1 MAKMDE
7 SSLLQHLQA
16 NEEDSAEYI
25 ELIGATRLKA
35 MREYYREPYPGDEE
49 LDGWS
54 TIVTS
59 EVADAVEAM
68 LPGLVDVFTS
78 SDEAVVFE
86 PTKPEDV
93 DGAEQATD
101 CCNYVFYKQ
110 NNGFLVLYTA
120 IKDALIAQN
129 CAVEWRLVS
138 EMVRD
143 VQEVQGAPIE
153 ALAMMEAQGF
163 EIEAATPIPQPPQ
176 PPMMDEMGM
185 LIEPP
190 QLFNARVSRK
200 KEKKSIRVEAF
211 PPEQLHIKRGWTT
224 PLLNDC
230 PYVARAMEV
239 TLSDLKQMGFKGVTA
254 EDLRASDDPSPVGS
268 DEDYRRSRIG
278 DSSRAEDDTVD
289 IEDDSLATGWL
300 RIEYVLVDFDG
311 DGIAERRL
319 IHRLESKIL
328 SNEETDHVQIATASP
343 IINPHRWDGM
353 SVAEIASDGQ
363 LLKTD
368 LTRGMVNA
376 SNLAVNPRKTVL
388 TDAQGAPYANIDDL
402 MDFRIGG
409 LVRQSRPDSIGMEPV
424 PFNATNTLP
433 VLGYVDNML
442 EKRIG
447 YSSNQAGMDGDS
459 LRPGRTAT
467 EVSIQSNA
475 SQQRVKL
482 IARIFA
488 EVLVK
493 PIFQGILKLLTSGE
507 MEPLAFKLRGQFVQ
521 YDPNEW
527 RDGYDM
533 TINVGLGTGD
543 KAQQISF
550 FSGLLERQMG
560 LAQTPFGQIMITP
573 DNIYNTLAKLVE
585 LGGQKNVG
593 DFIGDPQGKPLPQP
607 GPPPQLQIE
616 QMKLQANQQGEQAK
630 LQAQAQTKQMEM
642 QYKMQTD
649 ELQRQLQA
657 QLEMIRQQAQ
667 QQTDANRQAMEAQS
681 NQMRLQHEAQLAA
694 LKEQYA
700 ERERERQMGFQRWK
714 AELDASVR
722 IETANITSKNKL
734 SNPATAAATAE
745 IGREVQR

>member
-1 MAKMDE
+1 MAKMDD
-7 SSLLQHLQA
+7 SDLLKHLQA

-25 ELIGATRLKA
+25 DLIGATRLKA

-59 EVADAVEAM
+59 EVSDAVEAM
-68 LPGLVDVFTS
+68 LPGLVDTFTS

-93 DGAEQATD
+93 EGAAQATD
-101 CCNYVFYKQ
+101 ACNYVFYKQ

-138 EMVRD
+138 ETVRD
-143 VQEVQGAPIE
+143 VQEVQGAPLE
-153 ALAMMEAQGF
+153 ALAMLESQGF
-163 EIEAATPIPQPPQ
+163 EIEAATPVQQ
-176 PPMMDEMGM
+176 PPMADAMGM
-185 LIEPP
+185 PIEAPP
-190 QLFNARVSRK
+190 LFNARVSK
-200 KEKKSIRVEAF
+200 KVEKKRIRIEAF

-224 PLLNDC
+224 PLLDEC

-239 TLSDLKQMGFKGVTA
+239 TLSDLRQMGFKNVTA

-268 DEDYRRSRIG
+268 DEDYRRSRAG
-278 DSSRAEDDTVD
+278 ESTRAEDDTVD
-289 IEDDSLATGWL
+289 IEDESLATGWL
-300 RIEYVLVDFDG
+300 RIEYVLVDYDG

-409 LVRQSRPDSIGMEPV
+409 LVRQSRPDSIGMEPT
-424 PFNATNTLP
+424 PFNAANTLP
-433 VLGYVDNML
+433 VLGYVDSML

-459 LRPGRTAT
+459 LKPGRTAT

-488 EVLVK
+488 EVLVT
-493 PIFQGILKLLTSGE
+493 PIFRGILKLLTSGE
-507 MEPLAFKLRGQFVQ
+507 MEPLAFRLRGKFVQ

-550 FSGLLERQMG
+550 FNGLLERQMG
-560 LAQTPFGQIMITP
+560 LAQSPFGSLMITP

-593 DFIGDPQGKPLPQP
+593 DFIGDPQGKSLPPP
-607 GPPPQLQIE
+607 GPNPQLQIE
-616 QMKLQANQQGEQAK
+616 QMKLQASQAGEQAK
-630 LQAQAQTKQMEM
+630 MQVQAQTKQMEM
-642 QYKMQTD
+642 QYQMQAD
-649 ELQRQLQA
+649 EMQRQLQA

-667 QQTDANRQAMEAQS
+667 QQTDANRQGMEAQMHS
-681 NQMRLQHEAQLAA
+681 MKLEQEAQLAA

-722 IETANITSKNKL
+722 IETANISSKNKL
-734 SNPATAAATAE
+734 SNPATMAATAE
-745 IGREVQR
+745 IGREVQP

>member
-120 IKDALIAQN
+120 IKDALISQN

-138 EMVRD
+138 ETVRD
-143 VQEVQGAPIE
+143 VQEVQGAPLD
-153 ALAMMEAQGF
+153 ALAMLESQGY
-163 EIEAATPIPQPPQ
+163 EIEAATPVPQPPQ
-176 PPMMDEMGM
+176 VDAMGM
-185 LIEPP
+185 PVESPP
-190 QLFNARVSRK
+190 LFNARVSRK
-200 KEKKSIRVEAF
+200 KEKKSVRVEAF

-224 PLLNDC
+224 PLLDEC

-239 TLSDLKQMGFKGVTA
+239 TLSDLRQMGFKDVTA
-254 EDLRASDDPSPVGS
+254 EDLRASDDPSTVGA
-268 DEDYRRSRIG
+268 DEDYRRSRA
-278 DSSRAEDDTVD
+278 SESTRAEDDTVD
-289 IEDDSLATGWL
+289 IEDESLATGWL

-328 SNEETDHVQIATASP
+328 SNVETDHVQIATASP

-353 SVAEIASDGQ
+353 SVAEISSEIQ

-409 LVRQSRPDSIGMEPV
+409 LVRQSRPDSIGMEPT

-433 VLGYVDNML
+433 VLGYVDSML

-447 YSSNQAGMDGDS
+447 YSNNQSGMDGDS
-459 LRPGRTAT
+459 LKVGRTAT

-475 SQQRVKL
+475 AQQRVKL

-493 PIFQGILKLLTSGE
+493 PIFRGILKLLTSGE
-507 MEPLAFKLRGQFVQ
+507 MEPLAFRLRGKFVQ

-543 KAQQISF
+543 KGQQISF
-550 FSGLLERQMG
+550 FSGLLQHQMG
-560 LAQTPFGQIMITP
+560 LAQSPFGSLLIQP
-573 DNIYNTLAKLVE
+573 QNIYNTVSKLVE

-593 DFIGDPQGKPLPQP
+593 DFVGDPQGKPLPQP

-616 QMKLQANQQGEQAK
+616 QMKLQA
-630 LQAQAQTKQMEM
+630 QAQTKQMEM
-642 QYKMQTD
+642 QYQMQTD

-667 QQTDANRQAMEAQS
+667 QQTDANRQAMEAQA

-700 ERERERQMGFQRWK
+700 ERERERQMVFQRWK

-722 IETANITSKNKL
+722 IETANISSKNKL

-745 IGREVQR
+745 IGREVQP

>member
-1 MAKMDE
+1 MAKMDD
-7 SSLLQHLQA
+7 SDLLKHLQA

-25 ELIGATRLKA
+25 DLIGATRLKA

-59 EVADAVEAM
+59 EVADAVESM
-68 LPGLVDVFTS
+68 LPGLVDTFTS

-86 PTKPEDV
+86 PTKEEDV
-93 DGAEQATD
+93 EGAAQATD
-101 CCNYVFYKQ
+101 ACNYVFYKQ
-110 NNGFLVLYTA
+110 NNGFLILYTA

-129 CAVEWRLVS
+129 CAVMWSKVS
-138 EMVRD
+138 ETVRD
-143 VQEVQGAPIE
+143 VQEVQSAPIE
-153 ALAMMEAQGF
+153 ALAMLEQQGF
-163 EIEAATPIPQPPQ
+163 EIEAATPVPQPPT
-176 PPMMDEMGM
+176 MDQMGM
-185 LIEPP
+185 PVEAPP
-190 QLFNARVSRK
+190 LFSARVSK
-200 KEKKSIRVEAF
+200 KVEKKSIRVEAF
-211 PPEQLHIKRGWTT
+211 PPEQLRVKRGWTT
-224 PLLNDC
+224 PLLKDC
-230 PYVARAMEV
+230 PYVARDMEV
-239 TLSDLKQMGFKGVTA
+239 TLSDIKQMGFKGVTA
-254 EDLRASDDPSPVGS
+254 ADLRASDDPTPLGQ
-268 DEDYRRSRIG
+268 DEDYRRSRTQG
-278 DSSRAEDDTVD
+278 STRAEDDTVD
-289 IEDDSLATGWL
+289 NEDDSLATGWL
-300 RIEYVLVDFDG
+300 RIEYVLVDYDG
-311 DGIAERRL
+311 DGIAERRV

-343 IINPHRWDGM
+343 IINTHRWDGQA
-353 SVAEIASDGQ
+353 VADISSEIQ

-368 LTRGMVNA
+368 LTRGLVNA

-409 LVRQSRPDSIGMEPV
+409 LVRQSRADSIGMEPT
-424 PFNATNTLP
+424 PFNPSQALP
-433 VLGYVDNML
+433 VLSYVDSML

-459 LRPGRTAT
+459 LKPGRTAT

-475 SQQRVKL
+475 AQQRVKL

-521 YDPNEW
+521 YDPNDW

-642 QYKMQTD
+642 QYQAQAD
-649 ELQRQLQA
+649 EMERQLQA

-667 QQTDANRQAMEAQS
+667 QQTDAQRQTMEAQM
-681 NQMRLQHEAQLAA
+681 NRMKLEQEAQLAA

-722 IETANITSKNKL
+722 IETANISSKAKVN
-734 SNPATAAATAE
+734 NVATNTATAE
-745 IGREVQR
+745 IGREVQP

>member
-1 MAKMDE
+1 MAKMDD
-7 SSLLQHLQA
+7 SDLLKHLQA

-25 ELIGATRLKA
+25 DLIGATRLKA

-59 EVADAVEAM
+59 EVADAVESM
-68 LPGLVDVFTS
+68 LPGLVDTFTS

-93 DGAEQATD
+93 EGAAQATD
-101 CCNYVFYKQ
+101 ACNYVFYKQ
-110 NNGFLVLYTA
+110 NNGFLILYTA

-129 CAVEWRLVS
+129 CAVMWSKVS
-138 EMVRD
+138 ETVRD
-143 VQEVQGAPIE
+143 VQEVQSAPIE
-153 ALAMMEAQGF
+153 ALAMLEQQGF
-163 EIEAATPIPQPPQ
+163 EIEAATPVPQPPT
-176 PPMMDEMGM
+176 MDQMGM
-185 LIEPP
+185 PVEAPP
-190 QLFNARVSRK
+190 LFSARVSK
-200 KEKKSIRVEAF
+200 KVEKKSIRVEAF
-211 PPEQLHIKRGWTT
+211 PPEQLRVKRGWTT
-224 PLLNDC
+224 PLLKDC
-230 PYVARAMEV
+230 PYVARDMEV
-239 TLSDLKQMGFKGVTA
+239 TLSDIKQMGFKGVTA
-254 EDLRASDDPSPVGS
+254 ADLRASDDPTPLGQ
-268 DEDYRRSRIG
+268 DEDYRRSRTQG
-278 DSSRAEDDTVD
+278 STRAEDDTVD
-289 IEDDSLATGWL
+289 NEDDSLATGWL
-300 RIEYVLVDFDG
+300 RIEYVLVDYDG
-311 DGIAERRL
+311 DGIAERRV

-343 IINPHRWDGM
+343 IINTHRWDGQA
-353 SVAEIASDGQ
+353 VADISSEIQ

-368 LTRGMVNA
+368 LTRGLVNA

-409 LVRQSRPDSIGMEPV
+409 LVRQSRADSIGMEPT
-424 PFNATNTLP
+424 PFNPSQALP
-433 VLGYVDNML
+433 VLSYVDSML

-459 LRPGRTAT
+459 LKPGRTAT

-475 SQQRVKL
+475 AQQRVKL

-550 FSGLLERQMG
+550 FNGLLERQMG
-560 LAQTPFGQIMITP
+560 IAQSPFGQIMITP

-642 QYKMQTD
+642 QYQMQTD

-667 QQTDANRQAMEAQS
+667 QQTDANRQAMEAQA

-694 LKEQYA
+694 LKEHYA

-722 IETANITSKNKL
+722 IETANISSKAKVN
-734 SNPATAAATAE
+734 NVATNTATAE
-745 IGREVQR
+745 IGREVQP

>member
-25 ELIGATRLKA
+25 DLIGATRLKA

-59 EVADAVEAM
+59 EVSDAVEAM
-68 LPGLVDVFTS
+68 LPGLVDTFTS

-93 DGAEQATD
+93 EGAAQATD
-101 CCNYVFYKQ
+101 ACNYVFYKQ

-129 CAVEWRLVS
+129 CAVMWSKVS
-138 EMVRD
+138 ETVRD
-143 VQEVQGAPIE
+143 VQEVQGAPLE
-153 ALAMMEAQGF
+153 ALAMLESQGY
-163 EIEAATPIPQPPQ
+163 EIEAATPVPQPPQ
-176 PPMMDEMGM
+176 VDAMGIPVESPP
-185 LIEPP
+185 
-190 QLFNARVSRK
+190 LFNARVSRK

-211 PPEQLHIKRGWTT
+211 PPEQLRVKRGWTT

-230 PYVARAMEV
+230 PYVARDMEV
-239 TLSDLKQMGFKGVTA
+239 TLSDIKQMGFKGVTA
-254 EDLRASDDPSPVGS
+254 ADLRASDDPTPLGQ
-268 DEDYRRSRIG
+268 DEDYRRSRAQG
-278 DSSRAEDDTVD
+278 STRAEDDTVD
-289 IEDDSLATGWL
+289 NEDDSLATGWL
-300 RIEYVLVDFDG
+300 RIEYVLVDYDG

-409 LVRQSRPDSIGMEPV
+409 LVRQSRPDSIGMEPT

-433 VLGYVDNML
+433 VLGYVDSML

-459 LRPGRTAT
+459 LKPGRTAT

-475 SQQRVKL
+475 AQQRVKL

-493 PIFQGILKLLTSGE
+493 PIFRGILKLLTSGE
-507 MEPLAFKLRGQFVQ
+507 MEPLAFRLRGKFVQ

-543 KAQQISF
+543 KGQQISF
-550 FSGLLERQMG
+550 FSGLLQHQMG
-560 LAQTPFGQIMITP
+560 LAQSPFGSLLIQP
-573 DNIYNTLAKLVE
+573 QNIYNTVSKLVE

-593 DFIGDPQGKPLPQP
+593 DFVGDPQGKPLPQP

-722 IETANITSKNKL
+722 IETANITSKNKVF
-734 SNPATAAATAE
+734 NPATAAATAE

>member
-1 MAKMDE
+1 
-7 SSLLQHLQA
+7 
-16 NEEDSAEYI
+16 
-25 ELIGATRLKA
+25 
-35 MREYYREPYPGDEE
+35 
-49 LDGWS
+49 
-54 TIVTS
+54 
-59 EVADAVEAM
+59 
-68 LPGLVDVFTS
+68 
-78 SDEAVVFE
+78 
-86 PTKPEDV
+86 
-93 DGAEQATD
+93 
-101 CCNYVFYKQ
+101 
-110 NNGFLVLYTA
+110 
-120 IKDALIAQN
+120 
-129 CAVEWRLVS
+129 
-138 EMVRD
+138 
-143 VQEVQGAPIE
+143 
-153 ALAMMEAQGF
+153 
-163 EIEAATPIPQPPQ
+163 
-176 PPMMDEMGM
+176 
-185 LIEPP
+185 
-190 QLFNARVSRK
+190 
-200 KEKKSIRVEAF
+200 
-211 PPEQLHIKRGWTT
+211 
-224 PLLNDC
+224 
-230 PYVARAMEV
+230 
-239 TLSDLKQMGFKGVTA
+239 MGFKGVTA
-254 EDLRASDDPSPVGS
+254 EDLRASDDPSTVGA
-268 DEDYRRSRIG
+268 DEDYRRSRA
-278 DSSRAEDDTVD
+278 SESTRAEDDTVD
-289 IEDDSLATGWL
+289 IEDESLATGWL

-343 IINPHRWDGM
+343 IINPHRWDGL

-409 LVRQSRPDSIGMEPV
+409 LVRQSRPDSIGMEPT

-433 VLGYVDNML
+433 VLGYVDSML

-447 YSSNQAGMDGDS
+447 YSSNQSGMDGDS
-459 LRPGRTAT
+459 LKVGRTAT

-475 SQQRVKL
+475 AQQRVKL

-493 PIFQGILKLLTSGE
+493 PIFRGILKLLTSGE
-507 MEPLAFKLRGQFVQ
+507 MEPLAFRLRGKFVQ

-543 KAQQISF
+543 KGQQISF
-550 FSGLLERQMG
+550 FSGLLQHQMG
-560 LAQTPFGQIMITP
+560 LAQSPFGSLLIQP
-573 DNIYNTLAKLVE
+573 QNIYNTVSKLVE

-593 DFIGDPQGKPLPQP
+593 DFVGDPQGKPLPQP

-700 ERERERQMGFQRWK
+700 ERERERQMVFQRWK

-722 IETANITSKNKL
+722 IETANISSKNKL

-745 IGREVQR
+745 IGREVQP

>member
-1 MAKMDE
+1 MAKMDD
-7 SSLLQHLQA
+7 SDLLKHLQA

-25 ELIGATRLKA
+25 DLIGATRLKA

-59 EVADAVEAM
+59 EVADAVESM
-68 LPGLVDVFTS
+68 LPGLVDTFTS

-86 PTKPEDV
+86 PTKEEDV
-93 DGAEQATD
+93 EGAAQATD
-101 CCNYVFYKQ
+101 ACNYVFYKQ
-110 NNGFLVLYTA
+110 NNGFLILYTA

-129 CAVEWRLVS
+129 CAVMWSKVS
-138 EMVRD
+138 ETVRD
-143 VQEVQGAPIE
+143 VQEVQSAPIE
-153 ALAMMEAQGF
+153 ALAMLEQQGF
-163 EIEAATPIPQPPQ
+163 EIEAATPVPQPPT
-176 PPMMDEMGM
+176 MDQMGM
-185 LIEPP
+185 PVEAPP
-190 QLFNARVSRK
+190 LFSARVSK
-200 KEKKSIRVEAF
+200 KVEKKSIRVEAF
-211 PPEQLHIKRGWTT
+211 PPEQLRVKRGWTT
-224 PLLNDC
+224 PLLKDC
-230 PYVARAMEV
+230 PYVARDMEV
-239 TLSDLKQMGFKGVTA
+239 TLSDIKQMGFKGVTA
-254 EDLRASDDPSPVGS
+254 ADLRASDDPTPLGQ
-268 DEDYRRSRIG
+268 DEDYRRSRTQG
-278 DSSRAEDDTVD
+278 STRAEDDTVD
-289 IEDDSLATGWL
+289 NEDDSLATGWL
-300 RIEYVLVDFDG
+300 RIEYVLVDYDG
-311 DGIAERRL
+311 DGIAERRV

-343 IINPHRWDGM
+343 IINTHRWDGQA
-353 SVAEIASDGQ
+353 VADISSEIQ

-368 LTRGMVNA
+368 LTRGLVNA

-409 LVRQSRPDSIGMEPV
+409 LVRQSRADSIGMEPT
-424 PFNATNTLP
+424 PFNPSQALP
-433 VLGYVDNML
+433 VLSYVDSML

-459 LRPGRTAT
+459 LKPGRTAT

-475 SQQRVKL
+475 AQQRVKL

-550 FSGLLERQMG
+550 FNGLLERQMG
-560 LAQTPFGQIMITP
+560 IAQSPFGQIMITP

-593 DFIGDPQGKPLPQP
+593 DFIGAPQGKPLPQP

-630 LQAQAQTKQMEM
+630 LQAQAQAKQMEM
-642 QYKMQTD
+642 QYQAQAD
-649 ELQRQLQA
+649 EMERQLQA

-667 QQTDANRQAMEAQS
+667 QQTDANRQAMEAQA

-700 ERERERQMGFQRWK
+700 ERERMRNMEFQRWK

-745 IGREVQR
+745 IGREVQP

>member
-120 IKDALIAQN
+120 IKDALISQN

-138 EMVRD
+138 ETVRD
-143 VQEVQGAPIE
+143 VQEVQGAPLE
-153 ALAMMEAQGF
+153 SLAMLESQGY
-163 EIEAATPIPQPPQ
+163 EIEAATPVPQPPQ
-176 PPMMDEMGM
+176 VDAMGM
-185 LIEPP
+185 PVESPP
-190 QLFNARVSRK
+190 LFNARVSRK
-200 KEKKSIRVEAF
+200 KEKKSVRVEAF

-224 PLLNDC
+224 PLLDEC

-239 TLSDLKQMGFKGVTA
+239 TLSDLKIMGFKGVTA

-268 DEDYRRSRIG
+268 DEDYRRSRA
-278 DSSRAEDDTVD
+278 SESTRAEDDTVD
-289 IEDDSLATGWL
+289 IEDESLATGWL

-328 SNEETDHVQIATASP
+328 SNVETDHVQIATASP

-409 LVRQSRPDSIGMEPV
+409 LVRQSRPDSIGMEPT

-433 VLGYVDNML
+433 VLGYVDSML

-459 LRPGRTAT
+459 LKPGRTAT

-475 SQQRVKL
+475 AQQRVKL

-493 PIFQGILKLLTSGE
+493 PIFRGILKLLTSGE
-507 MEPLAFKLRGQFVQ
+507 MEPLAFRLRGKFVQ

-543 KAQQISF
+543 KGQQISF
-550 FSGLLERQMG
+550 FSGLLQHQMG
-560 LAQTPFGQIMITP
+560 LAQSPFGSLLIQP
-573 DNIYNTLAKLVE
+573 QNIYNTVSKLVE

-593 DFIGDPQGKPLPQP
+593 DFVGDPQGKPLPQP

-642 QYKMQTD
+642 QYQMQTD

-667 QQTDANRQAMEAQS
+667 QQTDAQRQTMEAQM
-681 NQMRLQHEAQLAA
+681 NRMKLDQEAQLAA

-700 ERERERQMGFQRWK
+700 ERERERQMAFQRWK

-722 IETANITSKNKL
+722 IETANISSKNKL

-745 IGREVQR
+745 IGREVQP

>member
-1 MAKMDE
+1 MAKMDD
-7 SSLLQHLQA
+7 SDLLKHLQA

-25 ELIGATRLKA
+25 DLIGATRLKA

-59 EVADAVEAM
+59 EVADAVESM
-68 LPGLVDVFTS
+68 LPGLVDTFTS

-86 PTKPEDV
+86 PTKEEDV
-93 DGAEQATD
+93 EGAAQATD
-101 CCNYVFYKQ
+101 ACNYVFYKQ
-110 NNGFLVLYTA
+110 NNGFLILYTA

-129 CAVEWRLVS
+129 CAVMWSKVS
-138 EMVRD
+138 ETVRD
-143 VQEVQGAPIE
+143 VQEVQSAPIE
-153 ALAMMEAQGF
+153 ALAMLEQQGF
-163 EIEAATPIPQPPQ
+163 EIEAATPVPQPPT
-176 PPMMDEMGM
+176 MDQMGM
-185 LIEPP
+185 PVEAPP
-190 QLFNARVSRK
+190 LFNARVSK
-200 KEKKSIRVEAF
+200 KVEKKSIRVEAF
-211 PPEQLHIKRGWTT
+211 PPEQLRVKRGWTT
-224 PLLNDC
+224 PLLKDC
-230 PYVARAMEV
+230 PYVARDMEV
-239 TLSDLKQMGFKGVTA
+239 TLSDIKQMGFKGVTA
-254 EDLRASDDPSPVGS
+254 ADLRASDDPTPLGQ
-268 DEDYRRSRIG
+268 DEDYRRSRTQG
-278 DSSRAEDDTVD
+278 STRAEDDTVD
-289 IEDDSLATGWL
+289 NEDDSLATGWL
-300 RIEYVLVDFDG
+300 RIEYVLVDYDG
-311 DGIAERRL
+311 DGIAERRV

-343 IINPHRWDGM
+343 IINTHRWDGQA
-353 SVAEIASDGQ
+353 VADISSEIQ

-368 LTRGMVNA
+368 LTRGLVNA

-409 LVRQSRPDSIGMEPV
+409 LVRQSRADSIGMEPT
-424 PFNATNTLP
+424 PFNPSQALP
-433 VLGYVDNML
+433 VLSYVDSML

-459 LRPGRTAT
+459 LKPGRTAT

-475 SQQRVKL
+475 AQQRVKL

-550 FSGLLERQMG
+550 FNGLLERQMG

-642 QYKMQTD
+642 QYQMQTD

-667 QQTDANRQAMEAQS
+667 QQTDAQRQTMEAQMHRMKLE
-681 NQMRLQHEAQLAA
+681 QEAQLAA

-722 IETANITSKNKL
+722 IETANISSKAKVN
-734 SNPATAAATAE
+734 NVATNTATAE
-745 IGREVQR
+745 IGREVQP

>member
-1 MAKMDE
+1 MAKMDD
-7 SSLLQHLQA
+7 SDLLKHLQA

-25 ELIGATRLKA
+25 DLIGATRLKA

-59 EVADAVEAM
+59 EVADAVESM
-68 LPGLVDVFTS
+68 LPGLVDTFTS

-86 PTKPEDV
+86 PTKEEDV
-93 DGAEQATD
+93 EGAAQATD
-101 CCNYVFYKQ
+101 ACNYVFYKQ
-110 NNGFLVLYTA
+110 NNGFLILYTA

-129 CAVEWRLVS
+129 CAVMWSKVS
-138 EMVRD
+138 ETVRD
-143 VQEVQGAPIE
+143 VQEVQSAPIE
-153 ALAMMEAQGF
+153 ALAMLEQQGF
-163 EIEAATPIPQPPQ
+163 EIEAATPVPQPPT
-176 PPMMDEMGM
+176 MDQMGM
-185 LIEPP
+185 PVEAPP
-190 QLFNARVSRK
+190 LFSARVSK
-200 KEKKSIRVEAF
+200 KVEKKSIRVEAF
-211 PPEQLHIKRGWTT
+211 PPEQLRVKRGWTT
-224 PLLNDC
+224 PLLKDC
-230 PYVARAMEV
+230 PYVARDMEV
-239 TLSDLKQMGFKGVTA
+239 TLSDIKQMGFKGVTA
-254 EDLRASDDPSPVGS
+254 ADLRASDDPTPLGQ
-268 DEDYRRSRIG
+268 DEDYRRSRTQG
-278 DSSRAEDDTVD
+278 STRAEDDTVD
-289 IEDDSLATGWL
+289 NEDDSLATGWL
-300 RIEYVLVDFDG
+300 RIEYVLVDYDG
-311 DGIAERRL
+311 DGIAERRV

-343 IINPHRWDGM
+343 IINTHRWDGQA
-353 SVAEIASDGQ
+353 VADISSEIQ

-368 LTRGMVNA
+368 LTRGLVNA

-409 LVRQSRPDSIGMEPV
+409 LVRQSRADSIGMEPV
-424 PFNATNTLP
+424 PFNPSQTLP
-433 VLGYVDNML
+433 VLSYVDSML

-459 LRPGRTAT
+459 LKPGRTAT

-475 SQQRVKL
+475 AQQRVKL

-560 LAQTPFGQIMITP
+560 LAQSPFGQIMITP

-630 LQAQAQTKQMEM
+630 LQAQAQAKQMEM
-642 QYKMQTD
+642 QYQAQAD
-649 ELQRQLQA
+649 EMERQLQA

-667 QQTDANRQAMEAQS
+667 QQTDAQRQTMEAQM
-681 NQMRLQHEAQLAA
+681 NRMKLEQEAQLAA

-722 IETANITSKNKL
+722 IETANIASKAKVN
-734 SNPATAAATAE
+734 NVATNTATAE
-745 IGREVQR
+745 IGREVQP